1 MKKPVVLVAPNAFKH
16 GPDAFEVAEAIKRGL
31 AKSRLNPTVIL
42 MPIADGGDG
51 TLPIIC
57 KALDAQTISLE
68 VQDPLGRSINA
79 GFGFAASSATAIIEL
94 ADASGL
100 RLLKKEERNPLKANT
115 YGTGQLIKAAIGKGA
130 RTIFLSVGGS
140 ATVDGGM
147 GILAALGFQFLNA
160 AGSTLQPSGENLHHI
175 VRVKKGKISSE
186 VAIVVLTDVKNP
198 LTGSR
203 GAARVFG
210 PQKGAEESDVER
222 LEKGLEKWTGL
233 IKEEMARDIG
243 LVEGGGAAGGVAA
256 GLWGWLGAEIKP
268 GAEYIL
274 DLLGAGQ
281 QIEKADYIITAEGS
295 LDGQTAEGK
304 APFALLQLAKKWNK
318 PVFGLA
324 GRIPGEIPRNAL
336 GEFDALFAI
345 GSEPERLEA
354 AISHTTLNLERTA
367 YNIGNLLFLR
377 EKSQA

>member
-1 MKKPVVLVAPNAFKH
+1 MKKPVILVAPNAFKH

-31 AKSRLNPTVIL
+31 GKSRLSPTVVL

-51 TLPIIC
+51 TLPIISQ
-57 KALDAQTISLE
+57 AMNAQTISLE
-68 VQDPLGRSINA
+68 VQDPLGRAISS
-79 GFGFAASSATAIIEL
+79 GFGFATTSATAIIEL

-115 YGTGQLIKAAIGKGA
+115 RGTGQLIKAAIENGA
-130 RTIFLSVGGS
+130 RTILLSVGGS

-160 AGSTLQPSGENLHHI
+160 DGNPLNPSGENLCHI
-175 VRVKKGKISSE
+175 AEVKKGRISPE
-186 VAIVVLTDVKNP
+186 VTLVVLTDVKNP

-210 PQKGAEESDVER
+210 PQKGAEDADVEL
-222 LEKGLEKWTGL
+222 LEKGLKNWAEL
-233 IKEEMARDIG
+233 IKKEMGKDIG

-256 GLWGWLGAEIKP
+256 GLSGWLGAGIKP
-268 GAEYIL
+268 GAEFVL
-274 DLLGAGQ
+274 DLVGAGQ

-318 PVFGLA
+318 PVIGLA
-324 GRIPGEIPRNAL
+324 GRIPGEIPGNAL

-345 GSEPERLEA
+345 GSEPENLET

-367 YNIGNLLFLR
+367 YNIGNLLFLQ

>member
-1 MKKPVVLVAPNAFKH
+1 MKKPIVLVAPNAFKH
-16 GPDAFEVAEAIKRGL
+16 GPDALEVAEAIKRGL
-31 AKSRLNPTVIL
+31 VKSRLNPTVIL

-51 TLPIIC
+51 TLPIISQ
-57 KALDAQTISLE
+57 AVNAQTITLE
-68 VQDPLGRSINA
+68 VQDPLGRAISS

-100 RLLKKEERNPLKANT
+100 RLLKKEEQNPLMANT

-130 RTIFLSVGGS
+130 RTILLSVGGS

-147 GILAALGFQFLNA
+147 GILAALGFQFLSAEGNLL
-160 AGSTLQPSGENLHHI
+160 SPSGENLYRI
-175 VRVKKGKISSE
+175 ATVKKRKIPNE
-186 VAIVVLTDVKNP
+186 VAVIVLTDVKNP

-210 PQKGAEESDVER
+210 PQKGAEESDVEL
-222 LEKGLEKWTGL
+222 LEKGMEKWAGL
-233 IKEEMARDIG
+233 IEKEMGRDIS

-256 GLWGWLGAEIKP
+256 GLLGWLGAEIKP

-274 DLLGAGQ
+274 DLLGADQ
-281 QIEKADYIITAEGS
+281 QIKKADYIITAEGS
-295 LDGQTAEGK
+295 LDNQTTEGK
-304 APFALLQLAKKWNK
+304 APFGLLQLAKKWNK
-318 PVFGLA
+318 PVIGLA
-324 GRIPGEIPRNAL
+324 GRIPGEIPGDAL

-354 AISHTTLNLERTA
+354 AISHTIPNLERTA
-367 YNIGNLLFLR
+367 YNIGNLLFLQ